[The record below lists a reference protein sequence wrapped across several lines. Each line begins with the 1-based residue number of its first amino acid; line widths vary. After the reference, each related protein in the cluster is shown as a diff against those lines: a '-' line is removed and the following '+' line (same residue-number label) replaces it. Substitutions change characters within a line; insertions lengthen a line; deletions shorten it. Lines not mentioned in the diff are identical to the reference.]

1 MPEQQFLTVK
11 QFAAAAG
18 VTTQRIYQAL
28 ANSLQS
34 YCKVENGRKY
44 IDSAALQVFAA
55 DADLPSDCKA
65 FTKRLQS
72 ADFAMIDKLRAEIAA
87 AQQSAAVAAAE
98 RDAERRRAD
107 AAEAREAAQL
117 QTVAALT
124 AALQTAQKQAADLTE
139 ALTAAQALHAGTIQE
154 RLTVQDGEQVAD
166 NQTEKRGLFRR
177 IFGRK

>member
-1 MPEQQFLTVK
+1 MPQQYLTVK

-55 DADLPSDCKA
+55 DADLPSDCKS

-72 ADFAMIDKLRAEIAA
+72 DSTMIDELRAEIAA

-154 RLTVQDGEQVAD
+154 RLAVQDGEPVAD
-166 NQTEKRGLFRR
+166 NQAEKRGLFRR